1 MLRSCRHPLL
11 LLLAVIASGCA
22 STQIVNVWQDPKFS
36 GPPLKRIMVIGVTK
50 QAGIRRTFEDE
61 FVRALDANGVKGVAS
76 YLFIP
81 EDGEVPKERLTE
93 AVKES
98 GVAGVI
104 ITRMVKV
111 EVQTQ
116 VYAAPYP
123 APYPGP
129 SPYFGFY
136 GYYSSAWIGYYDP
149 PQFYAYDVVTSETN
163 LFDAASDALIWSG
176 TTQTYASRNVRK
188 GARDFANVI
197 VKALVAKQII

>member
-1 MLRSCRHPLL
+1 
-11 LLLAVIASGCA
+11 
-22 STQIVNVWQDPKFS
+22 
-36 GPPLKRIMVIGVTK
+36 
-50 QAGIRRTFEDE
+50 
-61 FVRALDANGVKGVAS
+61 
-76 YLFIP
+76 
-81 EDGEVPKERLTE
+81 
-93 AVKES
+93 
-98 GVAGVI
+98 
-104 ITRMVKV
+104 VKV

-149 PQFYAYDVVTSETN
+149 PQLYAYDVVTSETN